1 MSFANSF
8 AAGYGFRT
16 NAPLTNE
23 QILKRAPSVFAAEA
37 HESRGD
43 RYGFIPTINVLE
55 GLRAEGFEV
64 FNAQQT
70 RTRVEGKR
78 AFTKHLLR
86 LRHPDLGATTNIV
99 GAEVPEIV
107 LINSHDGSSSYQ
119 LLAGF
124 FRLVCSNGMI
134 VASSQLDDVKVRH
147 TGNVIQDVIEGSCRV
162 IGNLKTLAPVVDAY
176 KGITLDQE
184 EQVLFAESA
193 AALRWDADEAGNL
206 QSPIEARDLLA
217 ARRYADRENDLWST
231 FNRVQ
236 ENLIKGGIRGRTATG
251 KRTSTR
257 AIGGV
262 NEDVKINRGLWLLTE
277 RMAALKTGSAW
288 LADDQLTQG
297 EQDRLIQFAA

>member
-1 MSFANSF
+1 MYSFTRI
-8 AAGYGFRT
+8 AGPLSNEEIFR
-16 NAPLTNE
+16 
-23 QILKRAPSVFAAEA
+23 KAPSVFAEQA

-55 GLRAEGFEV
+55 GLRKEGFEV

-86 LRHPDLGATTNIV
+86 LRHPDLGNTQVV
-99 GAEVPEIV
+99 GSEIPEIV

-147 TGNVIQDVIEGSCRV
+147 SGNVVHDVIEGSCRV
-162 IGNLKTLAPVVDAY
+162 VESLKTLAPVVDSY
-176 KGITLDQE
+176 KGIELDAR
-184 EQVLFAESA
+184 EQLAFAESA
-193 AALRWDADEAGNL
+193 AALRWDIDQTGNL
-206 QSPIEARDLLA
+206 QSPIEPRDLLNV
-217 ARRYADRENDLWST
+217 RRYDDRKSDLWTT

-277 RMAALKTGSAW
+277 RMAELKTGNEW
-288 LADDQLTQG
+288 
-297 EQDRLIQFAA
+297 FAADNLTESELRQLDIVAA

>member
-1 MSFANSF
+1 MSFNASF

-16 NAPLTNE
+16 NVALSDE
-23 QILKRAPSVFAAEA
+23 QIRQRAPSVFAAEA
-37 HESRGD
+37 HESRGEK
-43 RYGFIPTINVLE
+43 YGFIPTINVLD
-55 GLRAEGFEV
+55 GLRREGFEV

-86 LRHPDLGATTNIV
+86 LRHPDLGNTTNIV
-99 GAEVPEIV
+99 GSEVPEIV

-162 IGNLKTLAPVVDAY
+162 IGNLKTLAPIVDEY
-176 KGITLDQE
+176 KGIQLDQE

-193 AALRWDADEAGNL
+193 AALRWDADDSGNI
-206 QSPIEARDLLA
+206 QSPIEPRDLLQT
-217 ARRYADRENDLWST
+217 RRYGDRQNDLWTT

-277 RMAALKTGSAW
+277 RMATLKTGRAC
-288 LADDQLTQG
+288 LADDQLTQR
-297 EQDRLIQFAA
+297 EQDELTRISH